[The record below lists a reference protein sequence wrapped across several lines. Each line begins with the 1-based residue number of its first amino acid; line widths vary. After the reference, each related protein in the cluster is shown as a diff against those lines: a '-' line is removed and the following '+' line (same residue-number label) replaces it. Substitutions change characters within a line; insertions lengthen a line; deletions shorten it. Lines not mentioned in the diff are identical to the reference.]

1 MLNPRTLTPPLYIVW
16 ALRGPASVDG
26 IEGMTSDAIAA
37 TPPELRPLFEPITL
51 GTVEVRNRIV
61 MTGHGTGLAEGFLP
75 SDRHVAYY
83 RERAIGG
90 AGLIGMAFPQIHPT
104 SQDVPGEPHAYDPR
118 IVPGLERIA
127 DAVHEHGAR
136 IVMQL
141 GHGGRQGASTFTERA
156 LWSPSNVPCPFNL
169 EMPKAMEP
177 EDIEAIVEGHA
188 IGARHAKQGGMDGV
202 EIHSGYGGY
211 LLASFLSPFSN
222 FREDSYGGSLEN
234 RIRIVGQVIAAIRA
248 EVGSDYL
255 VGLNLQGHDF
265 SPGGLEAADAR
276 EIARALAATAGIDY
290 ICVKAATYFEANQNV
305 PDMQHPKL
313 IWEDLAAAVKEG
325 VSIPVIAVGRINEPL
340 DAAGVLERGHA
351 DMVAMTRAQIA
362 DPEIANKM
370 RAGRT
375 EEIRRCIGCN
385 QGCIDRLFKMT
396 SATCV
401 HNPAAGYE
409 LELGIGTL
417 RPAEPA
423 RRVVVVG
430 GGPAG
435 LKAAEVAARRGHQVT
450 LLERRPRLGGQL
462 RLAASVKGRGE
473 VAGVFTY
480 LEGQLERLEVDVRLD
495 TDASTADVLALD
507 PDAVIVASGSAPRRE
522 LIGNLAQGVH
532 ATPGL
537 DRDDVHDV
545 WQLLEQGTDPGH
557 RVLVVDDGEG
567 SWKAISVALQLAE
580 EGHDV
585 HISTPLS
592 HVGAKIGPFSR
603 HKLIPRLFASGM
615 TLHPFASLRG
625 VDDAGA
631 TLAEAGAETRLEGL
645 DGVILAGWH
654 HPVNGVYFGLK
665 EAGTAVER
673 VGDAI
678 ASRSMMEAVHE
689 GERAARRL

>member
-1 MLNPRTLTPPLYIVW
+1 L
-16 ALRGPASVDG
+16 VDG
-26 IEGMTSDAIAA
+26 IDGMTTDAITA

-61 MTGHGTGLAEGFLP
+61 MTGHGTGLAEDFLP
-75 SDRHVAYY
+75 SERHVAYY
-83 RERAIGG
+83 GERAIGG

-118 IVPGLERIA
+118 IVPGLHRIA

-141 GHGGRQGASTFTERA
+141 GHGGRQGASTFTGQA

-177 EDIEAIVEGHA
+177 EDIEAIIEGHA
-188 IGARHAKQGGMDGV
+188 IGARHAKAGGMDGV

-222 FREDSYGGSLEN
+222 FREDEYGGSPAN
-234 RIRIVGQVIAAIRA
+234 RIRIVARVIDAIRA
-248 EVGSDYL
+248 EVGPEYL

-265 SPGGLEAADAR
+265 SPGGLEAEDAR
-276 EIARALAATAGIDY
+276 EIARALTATDGIDY

-351 DMVAMTRAQIA
+351 DLVAMTRAQIA

-370 RAGRT
+370 REGRT
-375 EEIRRCIGCN
+375 AEIRRCIGCN

-417 RPAEPA
+417 KSAEPA

-435 LKAAEVAARRGHQVT
+435 LKAAEVAARCGHEVT
-450 LLERRPRLGGQL
+450 LLEKRPELGGQL
-462 RLAASVKGRGE
+462 RLAASVKGRSE
-473 VAGVFTY
+473 IAGVYTY
-480 LEGQLERLEVDVRLD
+480 LEGQLERLDVDVRLG
-495 TDASTADVLALD
+495 TDAATPDVLALD

-532 ATPGL
+532 TTPGL

-545 WQLLEQGTDPGH
+545 WQLLEEGVEPGH

-567 SWKAISVALQLAE
+567 SWKAISIALQLAE
-580 EGHDV
+580 DGHDV
-585 HISTPLS
+585 HLSTPLP
-592 HVGAKIGPFSR
+592 HVGAKIGPFSQ

-615 TLHPFASLRG
+615 TLHPFASLRA
-625 VDDAGA
+625 VDDGGA

-645 DGVILAGWH
+645 DSVILAGWH
-654 HPVNGVYFGLK
+654 HPVNDVYFGLK

-678 ASRSMMEAVHE
+678 ACRSVMEAVHE

>member
-1 MLNPRTLTPPLYIVW
+1 M
-16 ALRGPASVDG
+16 
-26 IEGMTSDAIAA
+26 SDSTAA
-37 TPPELRPLFEPITL
+37 PPELRALFEPISL
-51 GTVEVRNRIV
+51 GSVEVRNRIV
-61 MTGHGTGLAEGFLP
+61 MTGHGTGFAEDFLP
-75 SDRHVAYY
+75 SERHVAYY
-83 RERAIGG
+83 RERALGG

-104 SQDVPGEPHAYDPR
+104 SQDVPGEPRAYDPR
-118 IVPGLERIA
+118 IVPGLTKISK
-127 DAVHEHGAR
+127 AVHEHGAR

-169 EMPKAMEP
+169 EMPKEMEP
-177 EDIEAIVEGHA
+177 EDIAEIVEAHA
-188 IGARHAKQGGMDGV
+188 IGARHARAGGMDGV

-222 FREDSYGGSLEN
+222 FRDDEYGGSLAN
-234 RIRIVGQVIAAIRA
+234 RIRIVAQVIAAIRA
-248 EVGSDYL
+248 EVGPDYL

-265 SPGGLEAADAR
+265 SPGGLVAEDAR
-276 EIARALAATAGIDY
+276 EIARALAATEGIDY

-313 IWEDLAAAVKEG
+313 IWEPLAAAVKEG

-340 DAAGVLERGHA
+340 DAVGVLNRGHA

-362 DPEIANKM
+362 DPELANKM
-370 RAGRT
+370 REGRSD
-375 EEIRRCIGCN
+375 EIRRCIGCN

-396 SATCV
+396 TATCV

-417 RPAEPA
+417 RAAESA

-435 LKAAEVAARRGHQVT
+435 LKAAEIAARRGHQVT

-462 RLAASVKGRGE
+462 RLAASVKGRSE
-473 VAGVFTY
+473 IAGVFNH
-480 LEGQLERLEVDVRLD
+480 LEDQLERLDVDVRLE
-495 TDASTADVLALD
+495 TDGTTEEVMSLR

-522 LIGNLAQGVH
+522 LIGNVAQGLH
-532 ATPGL
+532 DTPGL
-537 DRDDVHDV
+537 DRADVHDV
-545 WQLLEQGTDPGH
+545 WDILEHGVEAGR

-567 SWKAISVALQLAE
+567 SWKAISIALQLAGD
-580 EGHDV
+580 GHEV
-585 HISTPLS
+585 HISTPLP
-592 HVGAKIGPFSR
+592 HVGAKIGPFSQS
-603 HKLIPRLFASGM
+603 KLIPRLFESGM
-615 TLHPFASLRG
+615 ALHPFASLRA

-631 TLAEAGAETRLEGL
+631 TLVERGVEIRIETL
-645 DGVILAGWH
+645 DSVILAGWH
-654 HPVNGVYFGLK
+654 HPVNDVYFGLK

-678 ASRSMMEAVHE
+678 ACRSMMEAVHE
-689 GERAARRL
+689 GERAARRI